1 MLVYQRVTNVL
12 VGISTTFGTLQPSP
26 DIWTSHHLR
35 SAKTRCGEYLG
46 LSYIYTF
53 YFHVF
58 NALSKICIHY
68 VIHVHKTIQISQ
80 RWFFEKHICI
90 YKYIVIHNFHYKFL
104 EILYIGID
112 LFFHP
117 TWLLGSKYKIS
128 HLLPT
133 RQEADSKLK
142 AVTGTSSKSG
152 RRPSKGSFGVGS
164 VIFGVDGSLGIPLK
178 TKQTWLTKRGEERW
192 SNNMFPKMHTN
203 NGWFLFMLLNLEGEG
218 G

>member
-1 MLVYQRVTNVL
+1 M
-12 VGISTTFGTLQPSP
+12 
-26 DIWTSHHLR
+26 
-35 SAKTRCGEYLG
+35 
-46 LSYIYTF
+46 
-53 YFHVF
+53 
-58 NALSKICIHY
+58 
-68 VIHVHKTIQISQ
+68 IHVHKTIQISQ

-90 YKYIVIHNFHYKFL
+90 YKYFVIHNFHYKFL

-164 VIFGVDGSLGIPLK
+164 VIFGVDGFLGIPLK

-203 NGWFLFMLLNLEGEG
+203 NGWFLFMLLNLEGGGWLSLMFEG
-218 G
+218 QFSSWDSLGYEISNSSGKTAPCHHLDSAGWSIV